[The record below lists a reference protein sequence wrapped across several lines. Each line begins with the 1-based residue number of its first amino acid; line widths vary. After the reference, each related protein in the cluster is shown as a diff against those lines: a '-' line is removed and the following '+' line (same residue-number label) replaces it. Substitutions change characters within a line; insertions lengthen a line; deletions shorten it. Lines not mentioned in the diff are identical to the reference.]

1 MQRLALATMLVLS
14 ASACAGGRPAPSP
27 DDRTRI
33 GAASA
38 EQRTCSRDSECVL
51 VDDCCGCS
59 QGGQRLA
66 VRGELV
72 PSLETAADDAC
83 AARRCAPVS
92 PQHHSCRATAARCSG
107 GLCVPAI

>member
-1 MQRLALATMLVLS
+1 MLATLLLS
-14 ASACAGGRPAPSP
+14 AACASARPAPSP

-33 GAASA
+33 GAAGAA
-38 EQRTCSRDSECVL
+38 ERTCSRDSECVL

-66 VRGELV
+66 VQSARVADLA
-72 PSLETAADDAC
+72 SAADDAC
-83 AARRCAPVS
+83 AARRCAPAH